1 MINIQLQ
8 HKSRDAQYMI
18 LFAMGN
24 AVDSISNNC
33 GPAHPGF
40 EEKCHDCKAKQGC
53 RDIERAY
60 SYVHREMNK
69 GGEY

>member
-24 AVDSISNNC
+24 AVDSITNNC
-33 GPAHPGF
+33 GILSPGF
-40 EEKCHDCKAKQGC
+40 GDKCHDCKAKQGC
-53 RDIERAY
+53 RDVERAY
-60 SYVHREMNK
+60 SYVCREINK
-69 GGEY
+69 WG